1 MKSTLPATRLLA
13 LVAAII
19 AGAALLAGCSG
30 STEGLLGQELYN
42 KSCELCHGADG
53 RRGTQ
58 IGAGSPAVELSDEQ
72 LRGAIAVGP
81 GTMPGFPRFSQEQLD
96 SLVAHIRDLQAGNAG
111 DG

>member
-1 MKSTLPATRLLA
+1 MKSTLSATRLLI

-19 AGAALLAGCSG
+19 AATALLVGCSG

-53 RRGTQ
+53 RRGTP

-72 LRGAIAVGP
+72 IRGAITVGP
-81 GTMPGFPRFSQEQLD
+81 GTMPGFPRFSPEQLD
-96 SLVAHIRDLQAGNAG
+96 SLVTLVRDLQAGNAG